1 MNTITNI
8 ITGTITNNT
17 LAEAIADASRTSKGR
32 VNADRVGKTAYKEL
46 RRIVDSMR
54 LPAYECRRIDKDAAV
69 HDGDQY
75 QVCRSYLGGRI
86 RELLAYIG
94 PVNGVTVDMRACI
107 DDAIHVAAAERIVIH
122 DAELERLVKRRR
134 ELKDIIDAG
143 VGLVSTPGGGITQ
156 AAGELERVNARIDE
170 LESLDYTKT
179 KDLKIASPTAF
190 FNAIMLAFG
199 KRFDGYLSLTA
210 DEVERLEL
218 ARKEARKAARKA
230 ERARKKAAGKAAK
243 SPEITMEQDVMDV
256 INQRI
261 NG

>member
-1 MNTITNI
+1 MLTNT
-8 ITGTITNNT
+8 ITGTIFQNT
-17 LAEAIADASRTSKGR
+17 LAQAIADASRTSKGR
-32 VNADRVGKTAYKEL
+32 VNADRIGKGSYKEL

-54 LPAYECRRIDKDAAV
+54 LPAYECRRINKDAQA
-69 HDGDQY
+69 HETEQY
-75 QVCRSYLGGRI
+75 LTCRSYLGGRV

-94 PVNGVTVDMRACI
+94 PVNGVTVDVRACI
-107 DDAIHVAAAERIVIH
+107 DDAIAVSGSERIVIH
-122 DAELERLVKRRR
+122 DPELERLVKRRR
-134 ELKDIIDAG
+134 ELRELTDTEPA
-143 VGLVSTPGGGITQ
+143 STPGGGVAQ
-156 AAGELERVNARIDE
+156 AQAELERVNQRIDE

-179 KDLKIASPTAF
+179 KDLKIASQTAC

-210 DEVERLEL
+210 DEVEQMEL

-243 SPEITMEQDVMDV
+243 AREVATEQNVMDV
-256 INQRI
+256 INARM

>member
-1 MNTITNI
+1 MTSTYILNT
-8 ITGTITNNT
+8 NT
-17 LAEAIADASRTSKGR
+17 LASAIADASRTSKGR

-54 LPAYECRRIDKDAAV
+54 LPAYECRRIDADAQI
-69 HDGDQY
+69 HDDPQY
-75 QVCRSYLGGRI
+75 QTCRSYLGGRI

-107 DDAIHVAAAERIVIH
+107 DDAIAVSGANRIIVH
-122 DAELERLVKRRR
+122 DAELEKLIKRRR
-134 ELKDIIDAG
+134 ELREIVDAG
-143 VGLVSTPGGGITQ
+143 TELVSTPGGGVTRAQ
-156 AAGELERVNARIDE
+156 AELERVNQRIDE

-179 KDLKIASPTAF
+179 KDLKISSPTAF

-199 KRFDGYLSLTA
+199 KRFDGYLSMTA
-210 DEVERLEL
+210 EEVERLEL

-243 SPEITMEQDVMDV
+243 APEVTMEQDVMDIV
-256 INQRI
+256 NQRV

>member
-1 MNTITNI
+1 MTNYI
-8 ITGTITNNT
+8 ITNNT
-17 LAEAIADASRTSKGR
+17 LAASIADASRTSKGR
-32 VNADRVGKTAYKEL
+32 VNADRVGKTTYKEL
-46 RRIVDSMR
+46 RRLVDSMR
-54 LPAYECRRIDKDAAV
+54 LPAYECRRINKDAQV

-86 RELLAYIG
+86 RELLTFIG

-107 DDAIHVAAAERIVIH
+107 DDAIAVSGYERIVIH

-134 ELKDIIDAG
+134 ELKDIVDAEAVPVSIQHAG
-143 VGLVSTPGGGITQ
+143 VTSAQ
-156 AAGELERVNARIDE
+156 AELERVNARIDE
-170 LESLDYTKT
+170 LEALDYTKT
-179 KDLKIASPTAF
+179 RDLKIASPTAF

-210 DEVERLEL
+210 EEVERLEM

-230 ERARKKAAGKAAK
+230 ERARKKAAGKAVK
-243 SPEITMEQDVMDV
+243 SPEVTMEQDVMDV
-256 INQRI
+256 IANRI

>member
-1 MNTITNI
+1 MTNYILNT
-8 ITGTITNNT
+8 NT
-17 LAEAIADASRTSKGR
+17 LAASIADASRTSKGR
-32 VNADRVGKTAYKEL
+32 VNADRVGKPAYKEL
-46 RRIVDSMR
+46 RRLVDSMR
-54 LPAYECRRIDKDAAV
+54 LPAYECRRIDKDAQV

-86 RELLAYIG
+86 RELLTFIG
-94 PVNGVTVDMRACI
+94 PVNGVTVDIRACI

-210 DEVERLEL
+210 DEVEQMEL

-243 SPEITMEQDVMDV
+243 SPEISMEQDVMDV
-256 INQRI
+256 IASRL

>member
-1 MNTITNI
+1 MKTNTITA
-8 ITGTITNNT
+8 TIFTNT

-32 VNADRVGKTAYKEL
+32 INADRVGKASYKEL

-54 LPAYECRRIDKDAAV
+54 LPSYECRRINKDAQA
-69 HDGDQY
+69 HETDQY
-75 QVCRSYLGGRI
+75 QTCRSYLGGRV

-94 PVNGVTVDMRACI
+94 PVNGVTVDVRACI
-107 DDAIHVAAAERIVIH
+107 DDAIAVSGAERIIIH
-122 DAELERLVKRRR
+122 DPELERLVKRRR
-134 ELKDIIDAG
+134 ELRELTDTEPA
-143 VGLVSTPGGGITQ
+143 STPGCGVSQ
-156 AAGELERVNARIDE
+156 AQAELERCNARIDE

-179 KDLKIASPTAF
+179 KDLKTVSATAF
-190 FNAIMLAFG
+190 FNAVMLAFG

-210 DEVERLEL
+210 DEVEQMEL

-243 SPEITMEQDVMDV
+243 APEIATEQDVLDV
-256 INQRI
+256 IANRV

>member
-1 MNTITNI
+1 MKTINI
-8 ITGTITNNT
+8 TTGTITNNT
-17 LAEAIADASRTSKGR
+17 LAASIADASRTSKGR
-32 VNADRVGKTAYKEL
+32 VNADRVGKSAYKEL
-46 RRIVDSMR
+46 RRLVDSMR
-54 LPAYECRRIDKDAAV
+54 LPAYECRRINKDAQA
-69 HDGDQY
+69 HEAEQY
-75 QVCRSYLGGRI
+75 LTCRSYLGGRI

-94 PVNGVTVDMRACI
+94 PVNGVTVDIRACI
-107 DDAIHVAAAERIVIH
+107 DDAIAVSGAERIVIH

-134 ELKDIIDAG
+134 ELKDIVDAG
-143 VGLVSTPGGGITQ
+143 VGLVSTPGGGVTQ

-179 KDLKIASPTAF
+179 KDLKISSPTAF

-210 DEVERLEL
+210 DEVEQMEL

-230 ERARKKAAGKAAK
+230 ERARKKAAGRQAKAQ
-243 SPEITMEQDVMDV
+243 EVTMEQDVMDV
-256 INQRI
+256 VNQRV

>member
-1 MNTITNI
+1 MTTNTF
-8 ITGTITNNT
+8 TIHNNT
-17 LAEAIADASRTSKGR
+17 LAQAIADASRTSKGR
-32 VNADRVGKTAYKEL
+32 VNADRVGKATYKEL

-54 LPAYECRRIDKDAAV
+54 LPAYECLRIDKDAQV

-86 RELLAYIG
+86 RELLSFIG

-107 DDAIHVAAAERIVIH
+107 DDAIHVSGANRIIIH
-122 DAELERLVKRRR
+122 DAELEKLIKRRR
-134 ELKDIIDAG
+134 ELKDVIDAG

-156 AAGELERVNARIDE
+156 AAGELERVNQRIDE
-170 LESLDYTKT
+170 LEALDYTKT

-190 FNAIMLAFG
+190 FNAVMLAFG

-210 DEVERLEL
+210 DEVEAMEL

-230 ERARKKAAGKAAK
+230 ERDRKKAASKAAK
-243 SPEITMEQDVMDV
+243 VQEVATEQNVMDV
-256 INQRI
+256 INARM

>member
-1 MNTITNI
+1 MIRTYILNT
-8 ITGTITNNT
+8 NT

-32 VNADRVGKTAYKEL
+32 VNADRVGKPVYKEL
-46 RRIVDSMR
+46 RRIVDTMR
-54 LPAYECRRIDKDAAV
+54 LPAYECRRIDADAQI
-69 HDGDQY
+69 HDDPQY
-75 QVCRSYLGGRI
+75 QTCRSYLGGRI

-107 DDAIHVAAAERIVIH
+107 DDAIHVAGANRIIVH
-122 DAELERLVKRRR
+122 DAELEKLIKRRR
-134 ELKDIIDAG
+134 ELKDVIDDG

-156 AAGELERVNARIDE
+156 AAGELERVNQRIDE

-179 KDLKIASPTAF
+179 KDLKISSPTAF
-190 FNAIMLAFG
+190 YNAIMLAFG

-218 ARKEARKAARKA
+218 ARKEARKAARKK
-230 ERARKKAAGKAAK
+230 ERDRKKAAGRQAKAQ
-243 SPEITMEQDVMDV
+243 EVTMEQDVMDV
-256 INQRI
+256 VNHRI

>member
-1 MNTITNI
+1 MFTNTT
-8 ITGTITNNT
+8 TGIITNNT
-17 LAEAIADASRTSKGR
+17 LAQAIADASRTSKGR
-32 VNADRVGKTAYKEL
+32 VNADRVGKPAYKEL

-54 LPAYECRRIDKDAAV
+54 LPAYECRRIDKDAQM

-86 RELLAYIG
+86 RELLTFIG
-94 PVNGVTVDMRACI
+94 PVNGVTVDIRACI
-107 DDAIHVAAAERIVIH
+107 NDAIHVSGAERIVIH
-122 DAELERLVKRRR
+122 DAELEKLIKRRR
-134 ELKDIIDAG
+134 ELKDIVDAEAVPVSTQQAG
-143 VGLVSTPGGGITQ
+143 VTQ
-156 AAGELERVNARIDE
+156 AQAELARVNARIDE

-179 KDLKIASPTAF
+179 KDLKIASQTAF

-210 DEVERLEL
+210 EEVEAMEL

-230 ERARKKAAGKAAK
+230 ERARKKATGRQAKA
-243 SPEITMEQDVMDV
+243 PEVTMEQDVMDV
-256 INQRI
+256 IANRV

>member
-1 MNTITNI
+1 MFNTT
-8 ITGTITNNT
+8 TGTIHNNT
-17 LAEAIADASRTSKGR
+17 LASAIADASRTSKGR
-32 VNADRVGKTAYKEL
+32 VNADRVGKAAYKEL
-46 RRIVDSMR
+46 RRIVDTMR
-54 LPAYECRRIDKDAAV
+54 LPAYECRRINKDAQA
-69 HDGDQY
+69 HETEQY

-86 RELLAYIG
+86 RELLTFIG
-94 PVNGVTVDMRACI
+94 PVNGVTVDVRACI
-107 DDAIHVAAAERIVIH
+107 DDAIAVSGAERIVIH
-122 DAELERLVKRRR
+122 DAELERLIKRRR
-134 ELKDIIDAG
+134 ELREIVDAG
-143 VGLVSTPGGGITQ
+143 TELVSTPGGGITQ
-156 AAGELERVNARIDE
+156 AQAELERCNARIDE

-243 SPEITMEQDVMDV
+243 VQEVTMEQDVMDV
-256 INQRI
+256 IANRV

>member
-1 MNTITNI
+1 MFTNI
-8 ITGTITNNT
+8 TTGTIINNT
-17 LAEAIADASRTSKGR
+17 LAEAIADAGRTSKGR
-32 VNADRVGKTAYKEL
+32 VNADRVGKPAYKEL

-54 LPAYECRRIDKDAAV
+54 LPAYECRRIDKDAQI

-86 RELLAYIG
+86 RELLTFIG
-94 PVNGVTVDMRACI
+94 PVNGVTVDIRACI

-122 DAELERLVKRRR
+122 DAELEKLVKRRR
-134 ELKDIIDAG
+134 ELKDIVDAG

-170 LESLDYTKT
+170 LEALDYTKT
-179 KDLKIASPTAF
+179 KDLKCSSPTAF

-199 KRFDGYLSLTA
+199 KRFDGYLSLTSE
-210 DEVERLEL
+210 EVEQIEM

-243 SPEITMEQDVMDV
+243 VPEIAMEQDVMDV
-256 INQRI
+256 VNRRI

>member
-1 MNTITNI
+1 MTTNTF
-8 ITGTITNNT
+8 TIHNNT
-17 LAEAIADASRTSKGR
+17 LAQAIADASRTSKGR
-32 VNADRVGKTAYKEL
+32 VNADRVGKATYKEL

-54 LPAYECRRIDKDAAV
+54 LPAYECLRIDKDAQV

-75 QVCRSYLGGRI
+75 RTCRSYLGGRI
-86 RELLAYIG
+86 RELLSFIG

-107 DDAIHVAAAERIVIH
+107 DDAIHVSGANRIIIH
-122 DAELERLVKRRR
+122 DAELEKLIKRRR
-134 ELKDIIDAG
+134 ELKDVIDAG

-156 AAGELERVNARIDE
+156 AAGELERVNQRIDE
-170 LESLDYTKT
+170 LEALDYTKT

-190 FNAIMLAFG
+190 FNAVMLAFG

-210 DEVERLEL
+210 DEVEAMEL

-230 ERARKKAAGKAAK
+230 ERDRKKAASKAAK
-243 SPEITMEQDVMDV
+243 VQEVATEQNVMDV
-256 INQRI
+256 INARM

>member
-1 MNTITNI
+1 MTNYI
-8 ITGTITNNT
+8 ITNNT
-17 LAEAIADASRTSKGR
+17 LAQAIADASRTSKGR
-32 VNADRVGKTAYKEL
+32 VNSDRVGKAAYKEL

-54 LPAYECRRIDKDAAV
+54 LPAYECLRIDKDAQV

-75 QVCRSYLGGRI
+75 QTCRSYLGGRV

-107 DDAIHVAAAERIVIH
+107 DDAIHVSGANRIIVH
-122 DAELERLVKRRR
+122 DAELERLIKRRR
-134 ELKDIIDAG
+134 ELREIVDAEAVPVATQRAG
-143 VGLVSTPGGGITQ
+143 VTSAQ
-156 AAGELERVNARIDE
+156 AELERCNARIDE

-179 KDLKIASPTAF
+179 KDLKISSPTAF
-190 FNAIMLAFG
+190 YNAVMLAFG

-210 DEVERLEL
+210 DEVEAMEL

-243 SPEITMEQDVMDV
+243 VQEVATEQNVMDV
-256 INQRI
+256 INARM

>member
-1 MNTITNI
+1 MTNYI
-8 ITGTITNNT
+8 LNNNS
-17 LAEAIADASRTSKGR
+17 LASAIADASRTSKGR
-32 VNADRVGKTAYKEL
+32 VNADRVGKATYKEL
-46 RRIVDSMR
+46 RRIVDTMR
-54 LPAYECRRIDKDAAV
+54 LPAYECRRIDKDAQI

-122 DAELERLVKRRR
+122 DAELEQLIKRRR
-134 ELKDIIDAG
+134 ELKDVIDAG
-143 VGLVSTPGGGITQ
+143 TDLVSTPGGGITR
-156 AAGELERVNARIDE
+156 AAGELERVNARIEE

-190 FNAIMLAFG
+190 FNAVMLAFG

-218 ARKEARKAARKA
+218 ARKEARKAARKK
-230 ERARKKAAGKAAK
+230 ERDRKKAAGKAAK
-243 SPEITMEQDVMDV
+243 VQEVATEQNVMDV
-256 INQRI
+256 INARM

>member
-1 MNTITNI
+1 MKTINI
-8 ITGTITNNT
+8 TTGTITNNT

-32 VNADRVGKTAYKEL
+32 VNADRVGKPAYKEL

-54 LPAYECRRIDKDAAV
+54 LPAYECLRIDKDAQI

-107 DDAIHVAAAERIVIH
+107 DDAIHVSGANRIVIH
-122 DAELERLVKRRR
+122 DAELEKLIKRRR
-134 ELKDIIDAG
+134 ELKDVIDAG
-143 VGLVSTPGGGITQ
+143 TELVSTPGGGVTR

-170 LESLDYTKT
+170 LEALDYTKT
-179 KDLKIASPTAF
+179 KDLKISSPTAF
-190 FNAIMLAFG
+190 FNAVMLAFG

-243 SPEITMEQDVMDV
+243 SQEVAMEQDVMDV

>member
-1 MNTITNI
+1 MKTINI
-8 ITGTITNNT
+8 TTGTIFNNT
-17 LAEAIADASRTSKGR
+17 LAASIADASRTSKGR
-32 VNADRVGKTAYKEL
+32 VNADRVGKAAYKEL

-54 LPAYECRRIDKDAAV
+54 LPAYECLRIDKDAQV

-75 QVCRSYLGGRI
+75 QVCRSYLGGRV

-107 DDAIHVAAAERIVIH
+107 DDAIHVSGANRIIVH
-122 DAELERLVKRRR
+122 DAELEKLIKRRR
-134 ELKDIIDAG
+134 ELRDMVDAEAVPVSIQRAG
-143 VGLVSTPGGGITQ
+143 VTSAQ
-156 AAGELERVNARIDE
+156 AELERVNARIDE

-179 KDLKIASPTAF
+179 KDLKIVSPTAF

-210 DEVERLEL
+210 EEVEQMEL

-230 ERARKKAAGKAAK
+230 ERARKKAAGRQAKA
-243 SPEITMEQDVMDV
+243 PEVTMEQDVMDV
-256 INQRI
+256 VNQRV

>member
-1 MNTITNI
+1 MTNYILNT
-8 ITGTITNNT
+8 NT

-32 VNADRVGKTAYKEL
+32 VNADRVGKPAYKEL

-54 LPAYECRRIDKDAAV
+54 LPAYECLRIDKDAQI

-86 RELLAYIG
+86 RELLSFIG

-107 DDAIHVAAAERIVIH
+107 DDAIHVSGANRIIIH
-122 DAELERLVKRRR
+122 DAELERLIKRRR
-134 ELKDIIDAG
+134 ELKDIVDAG

-156 AAGELERVNARIDE
+156 AAGELERVNTRIEE

-210 DEVERLEL
+210 EEVEAMEL

-230 ERARKKAAGKAAK
+230 ERDRKKAAGKAAK
-243 SPEITMEQDVMDV
+243 VQEVSMEADVMDV
-256 INQRI
+256 INQRL

>member
-1 MNTITNI
+1 MTSTYILNQ
-8 ITGTITNNT
+8 NT
-17 LAEAIADASRTSKGR
+17 LASAIADASRTSKGR
-32 VNADRVGKTAYKEL
+32 VNADRVGKAAYKEL

-54 LPAYECRRIDKDAAV
+54 LPAYECLRIDKDAQV
-69 HDGDQY
+69 HDNQQY
-75 QVCRSYLGGRI
+75 LTCRSYLGGRV

-94 PVNGVTVDMRACI
+94 PVNGVTVDVRACI
-107 DDAIHVAAAERIVIH
+107 DDAIHVAGAMRIIVH
-122 DAELERLVKRRR
+122 DAELEKLIKRRR
-134 ELKDIIDAG
+134 ELKDVIDDG

-179 KDLKIASPTAF
+179 KDLKISSPTAF
-190 FNAIMLAFG
+190 YNAVMLAFG

-230 ERARKKAAGKAAK
+230 ERDRKKAAGKAAK
-243 SPEITMEQDVMDV
+243 VQEVTMEADVMDV
-256 INQRI
+256 INQRV